1 MGDWFLGLLLHLFK
15 RRPTPT
21 MQLPLLLEIELLI
34 ITLRLIIISPVGL
47 EIQLKVN
54 CLPFLGI
61 PVEFVDAPL

>member
-1 MGDWFLGLLLHLFK
+1 
-15 RRPTPT
+15 